1 MAVLAAVALLVGCA
15 TGGMLGRG
23 SEPLRLSDVQGEG
36 DATRRASLRL
46 CTDGLDADAAGRPA
60 SARGLYDRAIQIDPP
75 NPYAY
80 LVLAR
85 HELDAGDP
93 QRALEYLDQ
102 AERLLG
108 SEDALTPKVEP
119 HLVGLRGAA
128 LQMTGRG
135 GEAELALARE
145 RAPGVWDDERLD
157 AAELR

>member
-1 MAVLAAVALLVGCA
+1 MAALLVGCA
-15 TGGMLGRG
+15 SGGALGPG
-23 SEPLRLSDVQGEG
+23 AEPLRLSDVQGQG

-46 CTDGLDADAAGRPA
+46 CADGLAADAAGRAA
-60 SARGLYDRAIQIDPP
+60 SARGLYERAIQIDPN

-102 AERLLG
+102 AERLLE
-108 SEDALTPKVEP
+108 SEDALTPQVEP

-128 LQMTGRG
+128 LQMAGRG
-135 GEAELALARE
+135 GEAELALARD
-145 RAPGVWDDERLD
+145 RAPAVWDDERLD
-157 AAELR
+157 ASELQ